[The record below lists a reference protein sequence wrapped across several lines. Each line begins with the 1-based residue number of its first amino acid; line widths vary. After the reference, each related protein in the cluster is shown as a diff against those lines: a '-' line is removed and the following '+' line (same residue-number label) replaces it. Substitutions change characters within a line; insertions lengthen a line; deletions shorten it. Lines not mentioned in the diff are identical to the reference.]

1 MKKSFIKRLVALALV
16 IVSVFSISA
25 VAFAEQTLYGECPCD
40 EYINVRDAA
49 SSSGARIYR
58 LRNGEPVTA
67 TGTTRNG
74 YTQISSPVNGWV
86 MTSWLTSE
94 TPAWMTRYGNTTMN
108 RATHNQMK
116 AFQQDLNNIPGITDV
131 STDGVWGPE
140 TKAAVEELQAMAG
153 ITVDGIA
160 GTYTKIWCYNLSH

>member
-1 MKKSFIKRLVALALV
+1 MKKSFMKRLLALALV
-16 IVSVFSISA
+16 IISVLSVSA
-25 VAFAEQTLYGECPCD
+25 VAFAESTLYGKCATN

-67 TGTTRNG
+67 TGTTQNG
-74 YTQISSPVNGWV
+74 YTKISSPVNGWV
-86 MTSWLTSE
+86 MTSWLTSSA
-94 TPAWMTRYGNTTMN
+94 PAWKTRYGTKTMN
-108 RATHNQMK
+108 LATHDQLK
-116 AFQQDLNNIPGITDV
+116 AFQQDLNKISGITAIAE
-131 STDGVWGPE
+131 DGVWGNN
-140 TKAAVEELQAMAG
+140 TKEAVKQLQEKAG